1 MADVLDVVRTALR
14 RKTKALD
21 DTELIPM
28 IEAAK
33 IDLSRAGVSIVSEQD
48 PLTQMAI
55 RLYCQWMV
63 EHDQVIKSFYD
74 DLKNGMAL
82 DGRYRSGDD
91 VESLGC

>member
-1 MADVLDVVRTALR
+1 MADILDVVRTALR
-14 RKTKALD
+14 RKTTALD
-21 DTELIPM
+21 DTELQPM

-33 IDLSRAGVSIVSEQD
+33 IDLERAGVSIVSDQD

-63 EHDQVIKSFYD
+63 ERDPTTKVFYD

-82 DGRYRSGDD
+82 DHRYGGVDD

>member
-21 DTELIPM
+21 DTELLPM
-28 IEAAK
+28 IAAAK
-33 IDLSRAGVSIVSEQD
+33 SDLNRAGVSIVSEDD

-63 EHDQVIKSFYD
+63 ERDPVTKGFYD
-74 DLKNGMAL
+74 DLKNGMAM

>member
-1 MADVLDVVRTALR
+1 MADILDVVRTALR

-21 DTELIPM
+21 DDELRPM

-33 IDLSRAGVSIVSEQD
+33 IDLSRAGVSIVSDRD

-63 EHDQVIKSFYD
+63 ERDPVTKGFYD
-74 DLKNGMAL
+74 DLKNGMAM
-82 DGRYRSGDD
+82 DGRYRSEDN

>member
-33 IDLSRAGVSIVSEQD
+33 IDLSRAGVSIVSDQD

-55 RLYCQWMV
+55 RLYCTWMI
-63 EHDQVIKSFYD
+63 ERDQTTKAFYD
-74 DLKNGMAL
+74 DLRDGMAL
-82 DGRYRSGDD
+82 DSRYRSGDN
-91 VESLGC
+91 VESLGL

>member
-33 IDLSRAGVSIVSEQD
+33 IDLSRAGVSIVSDDD

-55 RLYCQWMV
+55 RLYCSWMI
-63 EHDQVIKSFYD
+63 ERDQTIKAFYD
-74 DLKNGMAL
+74 DLRDGMAL

-91 VESLGC
+91 VESLGL

>member
-1 MADVLDVVRTALR
+1 MADILDVVRTALR
-14 RKTKALD
+14 RKTTALD
-21 DTELIPM
+21 DTELLPM

-33 IDLSRAGVSIVSEQD
+33 IDLSRAGVSIVSDLD

-63 EHDQVIKSFYD
+63 ERDPTTKAFYD
-74 DLKNGMAL
+74 DLKNGMAM
-82 DGRYRSGDD
+82 DSRYGSGDD

>member
-21 DTELIPM
+21 DTELAPM

-63 EHDQVIKSFYD
+63 ERDPVIKSFYD

>member
-1 MADVLDVVRTALR
+1 MADILGVVRTALR
-14 RKTKALD
+14 RKTTALD
-21 DTELIPM
+21 DTELQPM

-33 IDLSRAGVSIVSEQD
+33 IDLERAGVSIVSDQD

-63 EHDQVIKSFYD
+63 ERDPTTKVFYD

-82 DGRYRSGDD
+82 DRRYGGVDD
-91 VESLGC
+91 VEPLGC

>member
-1 MADVLDVVRTALR
+1 MADILDVVRTALR

-21 DTELIPM
+21 DTELTPM

-33 IDLSRAGVSIVSEQD
+33 IDLMRAGVSIVSDRD

-63 EHDQVIKSFYD
+63 ERDPTTKVFYD

-82 DGRYRSGDD
+82 DRRYRGDCD

>member
-1 MADVLDVVRTALR
+1 MAEILDVVRTALR
-14 RKTKALD
+14 RKTRALD
-21 DTELIPM
+21 EDELRPM

-33 IDLSRAGVSIVSEQD
+33 IDLQRAGVSIVSDTD

-63 EHDQVIKSFYD
+63 ERDPVIKSFYD

-82 DGRYRSGDD
+82 DGRYRSDDD
-91 VESLGC
+91 VESLGY

>member
-1 MADVLDVVRTALR
+1 MADILDVVRTALR

-21 DTELIPM
+21 DDELRPM

-33 IDLSRAGVSIVSEQD
+33 IDLSSAGVSIVSDRD

-63 EHDQVIKSFYD
+63 ERDPVTKGFYD
-74 DLKNGMAL
+74 DLKNGMAM
-82 DGRYRSGDD
+82 DGRYRSEDN